1 MTLFRKLF
9 KMLPDNLKK
18 GLKDSAYPV
27 IERLHARIKNEG
39 YLRESIKE
47 NSEGL
52 NLEHY
57 QLPVLQR
64 LIDLGGFNTL
74 QGRRVCE
81 IGGDGE
87 FGIARL
93 WHRLTGE
100 RVVVSN
106 PYPNTALTDEALS
119 QYGVSLVRLPFESM
133 TSASNAFDIIYGC
146 AVMEH
151 IVNMAEFFEC
161 AFERLAPGGWA
172 ILHGCPLWHSAVG
185 HHTYIL
191 CDDTLYSF
199 GDENCPVRPF
209 SHLYMMKDELREAL
223 VKRSVPQKH
232 ADAICSQIYDSD
244 QINRLSI
251 AQICSAAAK
260 QPWQEIRLVTDI
272 DYTPHQQKDFINK
285 LGIEVKDVQRA
296 AIYIAVKKPDYL

>member
-1 MTLFRKLF
+1 M
-9 KMLPDNLKK
+9 
-18 GLKDSAYPV
+18 
-27 IERLHARIKNEG
+27 
-39 YLRESIKE
+39 
-47 NSEGL
+47 
-52 NLEHY
+52 
-57 QLPVLQR
+57 
-64 LIDLGGFNTL
+64 GGFNTL

-209 SHLYMMKDELREAL
+209 SHLYMTKDELREAL

>member
-18 GLKDSAYPV
+18 GLKDSAYPF

-39 YLRESIKE
+39 YLRESIKTS
-47 NSEGL
+47 SEGL

-146 AVMEH
+146 AVMKH
-151 IVNMAEFFEC
+151 IV
-161 AFERLAPGGWA
+161 
-172 ILHGCPLWHSAVG
+172 
-185 HHTYIL
+185 
-191 CDDTLYSF
+191 
-199 GDENCPVRPF
+199 
-209 SHLYMMKDELREAL
+209 K
-223 VKRSVPQKH
+223 
-232 ADAICSQIYDSD
+232 
-244 QINRLSI
+244 
-251 AQICSAAAK
+251 
-260 QPWQEIRLVTDI
+260 
-272 DYTPHQQKDFINK
+272 
-285 LGIEVKDVQRA
+285 KDVF
-296 AIYIAVKKPDYL
+296 LE